1 MTFGIKLSR
10 IPELLN
16 VARVCATATCD
27 KRRNSRLLTPAL
39 SSFEEERENY
49 FVGRLPGVALTLFAD
64 PGLLSFAPT
73 GLGLVSIALLL
84 PFDLPSYDKFFG
96 IQRHRPMTKAIIFDL
111 DSCLAAADVRN
122 ERTHRSSPIFSV
134 APPAFAARQ
143 SAASARRRPGLWP
156 FFNRNPRLK
165 PWATFGRP
173 YRDFGILALPSFNMS
188 ATRSTS
194 ACNVEAE
201 TSNHLRAGEPAA
213 TRRVAL
219 RSRIPTGFR
228 PRAQGCE
235 ARATLGHRPTN
246 IPNRNAV
253 EAHPFPRARLTSAT
267 TPLALIRFPNA
278 HPR

>member
-1 MTFGIKLSR
+1 MAVLRKKSCARRSPSAGVSR
-10 IPELLN
+10 FHVPQGRSKIAQRFIAGLW
-16 VARVCATATCD
+16 
-27 KRRNSRLLTPAL
+27 
-39 SSFEEERENY
+39 REHKTS
-49 FVGRLPGVALTLFAD
+49 P
-64 PGLLSFAPT
+64 
-73 GLGLVSIALLL
+73 
-84 PFDLPSYDKFFG
+84 
-96 IQRHRPMTKAIIFDL
+96 
-111 DSCLAAADVRN
+111 VRD

-134 APPAFAARQ
+134 APDGALALLQ
-143 SAASARRRPGLWP
+143 SQPTVETVGHFRSS
-156 FFNRNPRLK
+156 
-165 PWATFGRP
+165 

-194 ACNVEAE
+194 ACNVTAE

-253 EAHPFPRARLTSAT
+253 EAHPFPPARLTSAT

>member
-1 MTFGIKLSR
+1 VRVVFWALYVFSVSR
-10 IPELLN
+10 FHVPQGRSKIAQRFIAGLW
-16 VARVCATATCD
+16 
-27 KRRNSRLLTPAL
+27 
-39 SSFEEERENY
+39 REHKTS
-49 FVGRLPGVALTLFAD
+49 P
-64 PGLLSFAPT
+64 
-73 GLGLVSIALLL
+73 
-84 PFDLPSYDKFFG
+84 
-96 IQRHRPMTKAIIFDL
+96 
-111 DSCLAAADVRN
+111 VRD

-156 FFNRNPRLK
+156 FSNRNPRLK

-194 ACNVEAE
+194 GCNVAAE
-201 TSNHLRAGEPAA
+201 TSNHLRVGEPAA

-253 EAHPFPRARLTSAT
+253 EAHPFPPARA
-267 TPLALIRFPNA
+267 
-278 HPR
+278 